1 MRAPSQSGRGG
12 SPGGGRRQ
20 RTSCGRSARPTR
32 RSCRPGVA
40 VPALSTLGG
49 FPHLQP
55 FIILTADHIRAR
67 THTVPVHSLWSAS
80 QPMTRWTAGAPPSI
94 CAPCGRGPGLRVV
107 DLSFCRTFAQ
117 ICSPSTLR
125 SSDEPSVGIGLRS
138 DLGAG
143 ALEVTTK
150 PVSERLFAFELQLSC
165 RAASRAH
172 GGESSAG

>member
-1 MRAPSQSGRGG
+1 MEAAHLLRPQRAPNWKIL
-12 SPGGGRRQ
+12 
-20 RTSCGRSARPTR
+20 SARRRRAGAFDAQGLPTAGELE
-32 RSCRPGVA
+32 P
-40 VPALSTLGG
+40 L
-49 FPHLQP
+49 
-55 FIILTADHIRAR
+55 IILTADHDSCTH

-150 PVSERLFAFELQLSC
+150 PVSERLFALELQPSC